1 MKTTIQR
8 ILAVIGLVL
17 MFASI
22 LLMLVGL
29 FVGAAKALL
38 LNISLICFLGAV
50 TLLLIL
56 SYRRKQPRP
65 GEPADKE

>member
-1 MKTTIQR
+1 MNTTIQR
-8 ILAVIGLVL
+8 ILAVLGLIL

-22 LLMLVGL
+22 LLMLVGF

-38 LNISLICFLGAV
+38 LNISLFCFLGAV

-56 SYRRKQPRP
+56 SYQRKQPRP
-65 GEPADKE
+65 EEPADKE